1 MFNLLNTL
9 NVYILNPLALE
20 RSFKVVANLLGELS
34 TNIEMENV
42 LLTELTWLPE
52 DIHVKILGTLQNA
65 NLDMREFLRIDKTYT
80 GKTCIGKIGK

>member
-1 MFNLLNTL
+1 MFNLLNAL

-20 RSFKVVANLLGELS
+20 RSFKVVANFLGELS